1 FLRKLVKVKDGLASD
16 VVEKSESK
24 GRRLEMGDEIYCWR
38 ERKVCGAG
46 REREREQRSKHLD
59 KVKALKV
66 ATFVSFTMD
75 GALIIVICITRS
87 GFSTNET

>member
-1 FLRKLVKVKDGLASD
+1 
-16 VVEKSESK
+16 
-24 GRRLEMGDEIYCWR
+24 MGDEIYCWR

-75 GALIIVICITRS
+75 GALIIVICIT
-87 GFSTNET
+87 